1 MIQFNQSSKIM
12 PLIKTARIVFQI
24 LKTSIFLFFGLLP
37 AGLTGQG
44 DPLVLYNRGTELA
57 IARDFKGA
65 IEAFDEAIR
74 LDPNLYYAYAGRAA
88 VKAEQG
94 NYKAALAD
102 YQAYEKIVTELN
114 LLGDPEILAKKAKVE
129 QLMQAVQDD
138 GKSKNGNGGKPDEEI
153 SQAKTMTKLNE
164 AIEVNDEPR
173 VYYYRGKLKLETN
186 EITAAIFDFSQAL
199 LLDSGFVDAWVAR
212 GYARLKLLDLAPAL
226 NDFSR
231 AISLDPTNYEALIGR
246 GEVKDK
252 QKIYLSAID
261 DFSAA
266 ALAVPSNHVA
276 YFDRGLTWFHLKNFE
291 KANEDFSMAIQLNSS
306 HTRAYFNRAI
316 TRINLRKRTEACIDL
331 KTASDLGHPQAA
343 EYINRFCN

>member
-1 MIQFNQSSKIM
+1 M
-12 PLIKTARIVFQI
+12 PLLNPFRTVGYS
-24 LKTSIFLFFGLLP
+24 LKALLLLLYGFLP
-37 AGLTGQG
+37 AGLSAQG
-44 DPLVLYNRGTELA
+44 DPLVLYNKGAELA

-102 YQAYEKIVTELN
+102 YLAYEKIVADLN

-129 QLMQAVQDD
+129 QLIQAVQED
-138 GKSKNGNGGKPDEEI
+138 GKTKTGNGVKMDEEV

-164 AIEVNDEPR
+164 AIEANDEPR
-173 VYYYRGKLKLETN
+173 VLYYRGKLKLETN
-186 EITAAIFDFSQAL
+186 EITAAIFDFSQSL

-212 GYARLKLLDLAPAL
+212 GYARFKLLDLAPAL

-246 GEVKDK
+246 GEVKNK

-266 ALAVPSNHVA
+266 ALAVPSNHAA
-276 YFDRGLTWFHLKNFE
+276 YFDRGLTWFNLKNFQ
-291 KANEDFSMAIQLNSS
+291 KANEDFSMAIQLNST

-316 TRINLRKRTEACIDL
+316 TRINLRKSSEACIDL

-343 EYINRFCN
+343 EYINRFCK